1 MNIEELWQR
10 AITKTEIY
18 RARIRYLYTFDQ
30 TELPYVYLAES
41 TVNPGDVVVRQGRIT
56 AEKPMVIL
64 PGGLPQF
71 EGFEIN
77 DVAAFLFLRGV
88 SFPNM
93 KYSNQTQKLDVVSGP
108 LSKVVLKYKR
118 DLERKEDVSTGL
130 VVSPEDCW
138 QFSVMIYAAALAAK
152 SIPQDIQNI
161 LKRMGIQNN

>member
-1 MNIEELWQR
+1 
-10 AITKTEIY
+10 
-18 RARIRYLYTFDQ
+18 
-30 TELPYVYLAES
+30 
-41 TVNPGDVVVRQGRIT
+41 
-56 AEKPMVIL
+56 L

-88 SFPNM
+88 SFPSM